1 MGEDLCIAD
10 GVNLSDGI
18 DKKDAGASLYY
29 YCAGTALTRIHVQFP
44 KFS

>member
-1 MGEDLCIAD
+1 MGEDFCIAD

-29 YCAGTALTRIHVQFP
+29 CAGTALTRIHVQFP
-44 KFS
+44 KSS